1 MKVKEGKC
9 THDMCI
15 EWNRVK
21 PIKGEEDLP
30 DNSPEEQKMKGVPW
44 TCLMNLVY

>member
-15 EWNRVK
+15 EWNKVK
-21 PIKGEEDLP
+21 PVEDDLP
-30 DNSPEEQKMKGVPW
+30 DESPEEHKMKGVPW
-44 TCLMNLVY
+44 TCLLNLVY

>member
-15 EWNRVK
+15 EWNKVK
-21 PIKGEEDLP
+21 PVEDEDLP
-30 DNSPEEQKMKGVPW
+30 DASPEEHKMQGVPW
-44 TCLMNLVY
+44 TCLLRLVY